1 MPVEDAR
8 GRFGQARV
16 ARLAT
21 VRPDGRPHI
30 VPIVFALDGKL
41 LYTIVDAKPKLG
53 PDLVRMR
60 NIAVEPRVSLLVDH
74 YAEDWQALW
83 WVRADGIATVVES
96 GTPRDVA
103 IRLLLE
109 KYRQYDEW
117 ATPFGA
123 AVVVRIDR
131 WSSWSFT

>member
-8 GRFGQARV
+8 GRFEQARV

-30 VPIVFALDGKL
+30 VPIVFALDGDL

-53 PDLVRMR
+53 PDLIRLR
-60 NIAVEPRVSLLVDH
+60 NIGAEPRVSLLVDH
-74 YAEDWQALW
+74 YADDWQALW

-96 GTPRDVA
+96 GTPREVA
-103 IRLLLE
+103 IHLLLE
-109 KYRQYDEW
+109 KYRQYDGW

-123 AVVVRIDR
+123 AVVGRIDR